1 MNYIITTTINPP
13 TIATLKF
20 CEIAEKKDFKFVIIG
35 DLKTPHNEYYSLTK
49 KFKNVIYLSPE
60 IQDELYPE
68 LSKIIGWKTIQR
80 RNIGFVYA
88 YKNNAEIVAT
98 VDDDNIPYDSWGD

>member
-1 MNYIITTTINPP
+1 MNKFIVTTTINSP

-20 CEIAEKKDFKFVIIG
+20 IEIAKRDNWHFVVVG
-35 DLKTPHNEYYSLTK
+35 DTKTPHVEYERLDC
-49 KFKNVIYLSPE
+49 IYLHPDN
-60 IQDELYPE
+60 QELMYPE

-88 YKNNAEIVAT
+88 YEHDADIVAVSYT
-98 VDDDNIPYDSWGD
+98 HLTLPTNREV